1 MPKPKAQ
8 NLQSFLRLAA
18 EAAEFLP
25 DSGQFAATRET
36 STFMEYHACREALD
50 WLCREK
56 GWPQPASAT
65 QPDPPDVIFKLE
77 DGSSAGFEFARV
89 LHAKTIEAIKHRRS
103 QGDSGVYYQNWTPPI
118 FQRQLN
124 DLILE
129 KERKF
134 ARHLAKGLCHRPL
147 VLVLGSDGTSSGSD
161 LIDSYTVTSEIF
173 SEILVH
179 FGYPGNPHNTGS
191 TMDPVAFP
199 SIFDICGT

>member
-1 MPKPKAQ
+1 MH
-8 NLQSFLRLAA
+8 SFLRLAA

-36 STFMEYHACREALD
+36 SALMEYNACREALD

-56 GWPQPASAT
+56 GWAQPQSAS
-65 QPDPPDVIFKLE
+65 QPDPPDVIFEL
-77 DGSSAGFEFARV
+77 DGGGSVGFEFARV

-103 QGDSGVYYQNWTPPI
+103 RGDPDKYYQDWTPPI
-118 FQRQLN
+118 FQSQLN
-124 DLILE
+124 DVLRE

-134 ARHLAKGLCHRPL
+134 ARHLANGLCRRPL
-147 VLVLGSDGTSSGSD
+147 VLVLGSDGTSSGPH
-161 LIDSYTVTSEIF
+161 LIAGHLVTSDVF

-179 FGYPGNPHNTGS
+179 FGYPGNPHNAGS
-191 TMDPVAFP
+191 ATDPVAFP